1 MREKVICSKTIL
13 TSFREAPPITPP
25 EHKKEDVY
33 ENNMNVFETVDETA
47 KEVTFVKSHGR
58 QKQEC
63 LLQAAKTEYHTFSS
77 LVRVLVKYCTSEL
90 DKARAI
96 FRLVF
101 SSRARQA
108 NYKPRTHLLLH

>member
-47 KEVTFVKSHGR
+47 KEVRFCK
-58 QKQEC
+58 K
-63 LLQAAKTEYHTFSS
+63 
-77 LVRVLVKYCTSEL
+77 
-90 DKARAI
+90 I
-96 FRLVF
+96 FTL
-101 SSRARQA
+101 
-108 NYKPRTHLLLH
+108 T